1 MPNIN
6 SSSLKTLFDRFIKC
20 ATSSTSKAST
30 SFNNEF
36 SLLCATSFLQGQYH
50 ADITFSLH
58 KLDKFSSF
66 FSFSIKYISHLIFS
80 VDIASS
86 CMVFSSLDFLKWSL
100 TASVLNR
107 VMASL
112 FHTLELLLDW
122 SVSDILHNPQSIP
135 FISIYVKL
143 QITLSSHSDSSGSKI
158 Y

>member
-30 SFNNEF
+30 SFSNEF

-107 VMASL
+107 VKTEKNRL
-112 FHTLELLLDW
+112 FVGYLFPCVFPELWFL
-122 SVSDILHNPQSIP
+122 NCQ
-135 FISIYVKL
+135 K
-143 QITLSSHSDSSGSKI
+143 
-158 Y
+158 